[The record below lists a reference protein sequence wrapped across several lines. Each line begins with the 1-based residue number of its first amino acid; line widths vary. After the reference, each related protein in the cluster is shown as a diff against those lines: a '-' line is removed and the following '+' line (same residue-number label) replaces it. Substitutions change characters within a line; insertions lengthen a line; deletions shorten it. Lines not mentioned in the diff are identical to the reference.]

1 MYNYFL
7 RLSQQGM
14 AFLTIQM
21 TIFLYNKET
30 YILLNDIILVYLI
43 MLSLLQPILQNIW
56 VGKED
61 FFKDIVVISG
71 VGLFLS
77 WLLGSSIFLLTFI
90 FVLSRCVE
98 RYFYISSLNKVK
110 FEVMQVKILALYFFE
125 FIFVV
130 LASYFGKGIDY
141 RVLVGAFSFFMS
153 VFLYKGGIVLYRKNH
168 VEVKEYAQ
176 NLIVVLP
183 VLIYFL
189 FSVLLINVDRKYLNF
204 GLDVNVTSLLAIN
217 VLNVVFSLC
226 SIKIDQLRV
235 GFKKGIYPSIRIKPI
250 LILYFLFSLGFY
262 FIFTLTRG
270 VHLLG
275 DIDILY
281 YVSYVFLNLILII
294 YMMYSTYFLQNNEF
308 RWVIFYLTLAL
319 LIKFILLELIDF
331 LFISNIISG
340 VVLLMGLIFLK
351 REYCEKKH

>member
-14 AFLTIQM
+14 AFLTVQV

-30 YILLNDIILVYLI
+30 YILLNNIILVYLV
-43 MLSLLQPILQNIW
+43 MLSFLQPILQNIW
-56 VGKED
+56 VGRED
-61 FFKDIVVISG
+61 FFKDIVVISCIA
-71 VGLFLS
+71 LFLS
-77 WLLGSSIFLLTFI
+77 WLLGSSLFLLTFI
-90 FVLSRCVE
+90 FVLSRCIE

-110 FEVMQVKILALYFFE
+110 FEVMQIKMLVLYFFE

-141 RVLVGAFSFFMS
+141 RVLVGAFSFFLS
-153 VFLYKGGIVLYRKNH
+153 VFLYKGGIVLYRKNC
-168 VEVKEYAQ
+168 VGVKEYAK
-176 NLIVVLP
+176 NLIVVFP

-189 FSVLLINVDRKYLNF
+189 FSVLLINIDRKYLNF

-235 GFKKGIYPSIRIKPI
+235 GFKKGIYPSISVKSI
-250 LILYFLFSLGFY
+250 LMLYFLFSLVFY
-262 FIFTLTRG
+262 FIFILTKG

-275 DIDILY
+275 EINILY
-281 YVSYVFLNLILII
+281 YVSYVILNFVLII

-308 RWVIFYLTLAL
+308 KRVVLYLTLAL
-319 LIKFILLELIDF
+319 LTKFFLLEVTDF
-331 LFISNIISG
+331 LFISNIVSSI
-340 VVLLMGLIFLK
+340 VLLMGFVILK
-351 REYCEKKH
+351 REYYEKKH